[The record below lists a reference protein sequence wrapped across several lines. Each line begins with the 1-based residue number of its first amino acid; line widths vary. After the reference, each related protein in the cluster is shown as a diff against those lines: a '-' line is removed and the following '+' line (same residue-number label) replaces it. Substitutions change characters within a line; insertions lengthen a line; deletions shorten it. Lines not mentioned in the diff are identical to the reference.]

1 MTSPTPTI
9 SWIGQTDG
17 FLQLIDQTL
26 LPAELKLLECRT
38 VEQVWEAIKSL
49 RVRGAPAIGVAA
61 AYGVIVGCQTA
72 IQSSREEFERRL
84 GEVLDYLATSR
95 PTAVNLFWALDR
107 MRKTAAEFF
116 PSPLEGEGGRRP
128 DEGDVTDTALSKKRV
143 TSMTS
148 PSPPAPLPPG
158 ERGEK
163 KSQALLARLLEEARA
178 IEAEDREMCA
188 AIGRF
193 GGELLK
199 NCAGVLTHCNT
210 GGLATAGDGTALAA
224 IFAAAKANPQLQVF
238 ADETRPLLQGAR
250 LTAWELMQRN
260 VPVTLICDSMAAW
273 VMKEKKVQAVIVGAD
288 RIAANGD
295 AANKIGT
302 YGLSVLA
309 KAHGIPFYVAAPS
322 STFDLTIASG
332 DAIPIE
338 QRAAAEITHGFGK
351 QTAPTDCRVYN
362 PAFDVAP
369 AENIAALIT
378 EKGVIQPVT
387 AEKISAV
394 LHS

>member
-1 MTSPTPTI
+1 MPHTPAVA
-9 SWIGQTDG
+9 WIGHTDG

-26 LPAELKLLECRT
+26 LPAELKLLQCRT
-38 VEQVWEAIKSL
+38 VEQVWEAITSL

-61 AYGVIVGCQTA
+61 AYGVVVGCQKA
-72 IQSSREEFERRL
+72 ARASRAEFEKRL
-84 GEVLDYLATSR
+84 DEVLGYLATSR

-107 MRKTAAEFF
+107 MRKVAAEFAGLSPAGTAVAQPVDF
-116 PSPLEGEGGRRP
+116 PPMKL
-128 DEGDVTDTALSKKRV
+128 LS
-143 TSMTS
+143 
-148 PSPPAPLPPG
+148 
-158 ERGEK
+158 
-163 KSQALLARLLEEARA
+163 RLLDEARV

-188 AIGRF
+188 AIGRH
-193 GGELLK
+193 GAELLK
-199 NCAGVLTHCNT
+199 DCSGVLTHCNT

-224 IFAAAKANPQLQVF
+224 IFAAAKANPQLHVY

-309 KAHGIPFYVAAPS
+309 KVHGIPLYVAAPS
-322 STFDLTIASG
+322 STFDLSIASG
-332 DAIPIE
+332 EEIPIE
-338 QRAAAEITHGFGK
+338 QRPAAEITHGFGK
-351 QTAPTDCRVYN
+351 QTAPVGCDVYN

-369 AENIAALIT
+369 AENIAALVT

-387 AEKISAV
+387 AEGIRDVVGGGWKQESCFARR
-394 LHS
+394 